1 MGYAPIGAFSQGFE
15 SLFGSLDP
23 DRIIVKSWIWIRI
36 FLQMTRKNV
45 WDMRIFEHFFKV
57 MSLYSEAWIRI
68 RIKVNGRI
76 RNHRTRLETKD

>member
-1 MGYAPIGAFSQGFE
+1 
-15 SLFGSLDP
+15 
-23 DRIIVKSWIWIRI
+23 
-36 FLQMTRKNV
+36 
-45 WDMRIFEHFFKV
+45 